1 MNKSSHGNTNTNL
14 MKERKPKQKTDD
26 EKDYSKEKI
35 SNNNSDF
42 YNVIFLLL
50 LYTIQGV
57 PIGVSS
63 VVPLIIQDKVSY
75 SQLSMLS
82 LISIPFSLKL
92 LWAPIV
98 DAVYIKKFG
107 RRKSWIIP
115 LQLIC
120 SLLMILYSLRV
131 STWLGERND
140 PINLYYLTSFFFIL
154 FFLMAT
160 QDIAVD
166 GWALTMLSEKN
177 KGLASI
183 CNILGQN
190 IGYCVSQLSF
200 LTLNNKKICFYL
212 FKRYVK
218 IMHSIFHNSEYYKML
233 NDNLNLIYHTFL
245 PFVDMNVF
253 LKFWGVFIL
262 LLTILTFFKKEISN
276 NKENENTKIIE
287 EEQEQKNKSQSISN
301 APKKDGNEFRNAKET
316 YKNLYE
322 LLFLP
327 PMKIFIILFLIN
339 RLPFASVE
347 VATNFKMLKKGIT
360 KEEFAIFNPFFIP
373 ISIISPA
380 IIGKIIQNTNPLN
393 VYYYGYML
401 RYISNIV
408 LSTLLPLTEYMY
420 SNKTHTPQILFY
432 IYYLYIFGAQIFNNL
447 SIDLMTVSSMGFQNV
462 ISDPQIGGT
471 YMTFLN
477 TINNMGSHW
486 STMFLWLLD
495 YTDMTICYGGRCI
508 FIDGFYTQMICSF
521 LIGILIN
528 SFVLKCIKKL
538 QNFPIEDWRTYSD
551 SITKKNN

>member
-35 SNNNSDF
+35 SNHTDF

-82 LISIPFSLKL
+82 LSSIPFSLKL
-92 LWAPIV
+92 LWAPII
-98 DAVYIKKFG
+98 DSVYIKKFG

-120 SLLMILYSLRV
+120 SLLMIFYSLRV
-131 STWLGERND
+131 STWLGERNGS
-140 PINLYYLTSFFFIL
+140 INLYSLTFFFFIL

-177 KGLASI
+177 KGLGSI

-212 FKRYVK
+212 LKKYVK
-218 IMHSIFHNSEYYKML
+218 IMHSIFYKSEYYKML
-233 NDNLNLIYHTFL
+233 NANLDLIYPTFQ

-253 LKFWGVFIL
+253 LKFWGLFIL

-276 NKENENTKIIE
+276 NKENENNKIIE
-287 EEQEQKNKSQSISN
+287 QEKEQKNKSQNISN
-301 APKKDGNEFRNAKET
+301 APKKDENEFRNAKET

-380 IIGKIIQNTNPLN
+380 IIGKVIQKTNQLN

-420 SNKTHTPQILFY
+420 SNKTHIPQIFFY

-447 SIDLMTVSSMGFQNV
+447 CIDLMSVSSMGFQNV

-477 TINNMGSHW
+477 TINNLGAHW

-495 YTDMTICYGGRCI
+495 YTDMTIPYKGGYI

-521 LIGILIN
+521 LVGILIN

-551 SITKKNN
+551 SITKKHI

>member
-35 SNNNSDF
+35 SNHTDF

-82 LISIPFSLKL
+82 LSSIPFSLKL
-92 LWAPIV
+92 LWAPII
-98 DAVYIKKFG
+98 DSVYIKKFG

-120 SLLMILYSLRV
+120 SLLMIFYSLRV
-131 STWLGERND
+131 STWLGERNGS
-140 PINLYYLTSFFFIL
+140 INLYSLTFFFFIL

-166 GWALTMLSEKN
+166 GL
-177 KGLASI
+177 GSI

-212 FKRYVK
+212 LKKYVK
-218 IMHSIFHNSEYYKML
+218 IMHSIFYKSEYYKML
-233 NDNLNLIYHTFL
+233 NANLDLIYPTFQ

-253 LKFWGVFIL
+253 LKFWGLFIL

-276 NKENENTKIIE
+276 NKENENNKIIE
-287 EEQEQKNKSQSISN
+287 QEKEQKNKSQNISN
-301 APKKDGNEFRNAKET
+301 APKKDENEFRNAKET

-380 IIGKIIQNTNPLN
+380 IIGKVIQKTNQLN

-420 SNKTHTPQILFY
+420 SNKTHIPQIFFY

-447 SIDLMTVSSMGFQNV
+447 CIDLMSVSSMGFQNV

-477 TINNMGSHW
+477 TINNLGAHW

-495 YTDMTICYGGRCI
+495 YTDMTIPYKGGYI

-521 LIGILIN
+521 LVGILIN

-551 SITKKNN
+551 SITKKHI

>member
-35 SNNNSDF
+35 SNNTDF

-92 LWAPIV
+92 LWAPII

-120 SLLMILYSLRV
+120 SLLMIFYSLRV
-131 STWLGERND
+131 STWLGERD
-140 PINLYYLTSFFFIL
+140 GPINLYSLTSFFFIL

-166 GWALTMLSEKN
+166 
-177 KGLASI
+177 GLASI

-212 FKRYVK
+212 FKKYVK
-218 IMHSIFHNSEYYKML
+218 IMHSIFYKSEYYKML
-233 NDNLNLIYHTFL
+233 NANLNLIYHTFQ

-253 LKFWGVFIL
+253 LKFWGLFIL

-276 NKENENTKIIE
+276 NKENENNKIIE
-287 EEQEQKNKSQSISN
+287 QEKEHKNKSENISN
-301 APKKDGNEFRNAKET
+301 VPKKDGNEFRNAKET

-420 SNKTHTPQILFY
+420 SNKTHIPQIFFY

-447 SIDLMTVSSMGFQNV
+447 CIDLMTVSSMGFQNV

-495 YTDMTICYGGRCI
+495 YTDMTICYGGGCI

-521 LIGILIN
+521 LVGILIN

-551 SITKKNN
+551 SITKKNI

>member
-233 NDNLNLIYHTFL
+233 NDNLKLIYHTFL

-262 LLTILTFFKKEISN
+262 LLTILTFFKKETSN

-420 SNKTHTPQILFY
+420 SNKTHAPQILFY
-432 IYYLYIFGAQIFNNL
+432 MYYLYIFGAQIFNNL
-447 SIDLMTVSSMGFQNV
+447 CIDLMTVSSMGFQNV

-486 STMFLWLLD
+486 STIFLWLLD

>member
-1 MNKSSHGNTNTNL
+1 MTKSSHGNTNTNL
-14 MKERKPKQKTDD
+14 MKERRPKQKTDD

-35 SNNNSDF
+35 SKNNTDF

-92 LWAPIV
+92 LWAPII
-98 DAVYIKKFG
+98 DAIYIKRFG

-120 SLLMILYSLRV
+120 SLLMIFYSLRV
-131 STWLGERND
+131 STWLGERNGS
-140 PINLYYLTSFFFIL
+140 INLYSLTSFFFVL

-190 IGYCVSQLSF
+190 IGYCASQLSF

-212 FKRYVK
+212 LKKYAK
-218 IMHSIFHNSEYYKML
+218 IMHLIFYKSEYYKML
-233 NDNLNLIYHTFL
+233 NTNLDLIYPTFQ

-253 LKFWGVFIL
+253 LKFWGIFIL
-262 LLTILTFFKKEISN
+262 LLTILTFFKKETSN
-276 NKENENTKIIE
+276 NKEKENKKIT
-287 EEQEQKNKSQSISN
+287 EQEKEQNNKSQNISN
-301 APKKDGNEFRNAKET
+301 VPKKEENEFRNAKET

-393 VYYYGYML
+393 VYYYGYIL

-408 LSTLLPLTEYMY
+408 LSTLLPLTGYMY
-420 SNKTHTPQILFY
+420 SNKTHISQIFFY
-432 IYYLYIFGAQIFNNL
+432 IYYLYIFGAQIFNNMC
-447 SIDLMTVSSMGFQNV
+447 IDLMTVSSMGFQNV

-486 STMFLWLLD
+486 STIFLWLLD
-495 YTDMTICYGGRCI
+495 YTDMTICYGEKCI
-508 FIDGFYTQMICSF
+508 FFDGFYTQMICSF
-521 LIGILIN
+521 LVGLLIN
-528 SFVLKCIKKL
+528 NFVLKCIKKL